1 MTTNNADF
9 KVKKGLQVAD
19 GDVTLASD
27 HSVKAGIFDTN
38 VAAAGVTLTAVTLS
52 ADGTDINIPI
62 NITPKGSGSVVMSS
76 VDIGAGEID
85 GTTIGAVS
93 ARAITGTTIT
103 ATTSV
108 LGTLGGDVDHS
119 NYNSTNV
126 DINSGAIDGTI
137 IGAASAAAITGT
149 TVTGT
154 TVTANDGLVV
164 NAGANIIGDTADEIT
179 LNVKGVAL
187 QSVDHFN
194 VELSDGTDKFTV
206 NSGGVTSAASLVA
219 GVLQATGTSTLTLVN
234 SDLVTVNGT
243 DRSQM
248 TLLQANGTAGVGGT
262 NELTTSE
269 RNYSEI
275 RIRQKMGDGSIAH
288 SQVEY
293 MGGAYI
299 IENNTTG
306 AQGTGQGVVFTVGT
320 GGVSNTDSWA
330 AGRQASTGSFAIGY
344 VSKDYDNVKDS
355 NQNPLRPT
363 QATLEIDTS
372 GNVLIPKTG
381 ATLGFVSNSQTT
393 KIKGSTSASAGVTY
407 QLPPAAPAA
416 NDYVLTAQTSGVL
429 GWAAS
434 ASGADGMGSGF
445 TVSATTDTTA
455 TTITQGD
462 DLMFAIATNGGLTA
476 ETTADG
482 TVTHGLDINGLSA
495 AVLASGD
502 FLAFSDEGTV
512 GDPTKKESIDDI
524 ATLFAGTGLTASTTS
539 INVDA
544 AQTQITSVGTLSS
557 LTVSGAMDLN
567 STTLDIDASGLVSI
581 DGTAGFNV
589 NNTTMSLDSTDTTNL
604 TMTANSSSAKVM
616 TIDAVNSGSGAASI
630 TLGSTS
636 GTAINIGNATSE
648 VTIGDNLTVV
658 GDLTVQGTN
667 TVISSTVINV
677 DDKNIELGAVDT
689 PSDTTADGG
698 GITLKGAT
706 DKTIVWDNTND
717 NWTSNQ
723 DWNIESGKKFK
734 INNTAVFESATQL
747 TSTVVT
753 SGLTT
758 VGVLANGSI
767 ASGFGTISTG
777 NAITTTAAITGGSL
791 IADNITIDGNSI
803 TSTNTDGNITLTP
816 NSAGLV
822 NIAKDD
828 LAIAGTAV
836 TTTAAELNVLDAVTA
851 GTVTGSLAVVVDA
864 NKDIA
869 SFRNLTATGEIQSD
883 TFDVGGHVIL
893 DTDRASAGSITG
905 ATALATYAAATYTTA
920 KYIYQIK
927 KDSAVDTDVGE
938 ILITYEGT
946 SNDVFITEYGMMN
959 TGSSVGDWSAVYNS
973 GAVELKFT
981 PTVDGDHTYT
991 ILNTLLI

>member
-9 KVKKGLQVAD
+9 KIKKGLKVEGGNVGFRSTQNATVAVD
-19 GDVTLASD
+19 ASSSAD
-27 HSVKAGIFDTN
+27 TAGR
-38 VAAAGVTLTAVTLS
+38 TLTITGGLGTGDEAGGSLILRGGGPAGSTGTTETTPATAITIDS
-52 ADGTDINIPI
+52 AGATTFSQSLTAGTVDIN
-62 NITPKGSGSVVMSS
+62 G
-76 VDIGAGEID
+76 GAID
-85 GTTIGAVS
+85 GTTIGAAA
-93 ARAITGTTIT
+93 ARAGSFTTLSATGATSFGVDDTGVDVTFFGDTAGDKMLWDTSANRLVITGTASTV
-103 ATTSV
+103 A
-108 LGTLGGDVDHS
+108 LDVDAGDFTVGAYGLTS
-119 NYNSTNV
+119 AGAATIASMAGNWTNAGRTVADLGSITTV
-126 DINSGAIDGTI
+126 DINGGSIDGAV
-137 IGAASAAAITGT
+137 IGAASAAAGT
-149 TVTGT
+149 
-154 TVTANDGLVV
+154 
-164 NAGANIIGDTADEIT
+164 
-179 LNVKGVAL
+179 
-187 QSVDHFN
+187 F
-194 VELSDGTDKFTV
+194 
-206 NSGGVTSAASLVA
+206 AAIV
-219 GVLQATGTSTLTLVN
+219 GTSLSL
-234 SDLVTVNGT
+234 
-243 DRSQM
+243 
-248 TLLQANGTAGVGGT
+248 
-262 NELTTSE
+262 
-269 RNYSEI
+269 
-275 RIRQKMGDGSIAH
+275 GDGSITNVGGISLDMITADDTNIMIKPDDN
-288 SQVEY
+288 QADAFNITDA
-293 MGGAYI
+293 GGALYMKVD
-299 IENNTTG
+299 T
-306 AQGTGQGVVFTVGT
+306 
-320 GGVSNTDSWA
+320 TDSA
-330 AGRQASTGSFAIGY
+330 PLITFDEDIVMTGTTPKLTIGDGGAEDTMIVFDGNENDFRLGVNDTATGDAGNFS
-344 VSKDYDNVKDS
+344 NV
-355 NQNPLRPT
+355 
-363 QATLEIDTS
+363 LEIGGGSTHGAGVGIIIDGS
-372 GNVLIPKTG
+372 GNIIQLGQDASPSSGEVL
-381 ATLGFVSNSQTT
+381 AYD
-393 KIKGSTSASAGVTY
+393 GSKW
-407 QLPPAAPAA
+407 
-416 NDYVLTAQTSGVL
+416 TA
-429 GWAAS
+429 AAS

-502 FLAFSDEGTV
+502 FLAFSDEGTS

-524 ATLFAGTGLTASTTS
+524 ATLFAGTGLTASS
-539 INVDA
+539 AVIGVDA

-557 LTVSGAMDLN
+557 LTVSGAIDLN
-567 STTLDIDASGLVSI
+567 SVALDIDATGLVSI
-581 DGTAGFNV
+581 DGDSGFTV
-589 NNTTMSLDSTDTTNL
+589 DNTTMSLDSTDTTNL

-616 TIDAVNSGSGAASI
+616 TIDAINSGTGVASI

-658 GDLTVQGTN
+658 GDLTVQGAN

-706 DKTIVWDNTND
+706 DKTIIWDDTND

-723 DWNIESGKKFK
+723 DWNIASGKKFR

-758 VGVLANGSI
+758 VGALNSGSI
-767 ASGFGTISTG
+767 TSGFGTINTGSST
-777 NAITTTAAITGGSL
+777 ITTTGAITGGSL
-791 IADNITIDGNSI
+791 VADNITIDTNTIS
-803 TSTNTDGNITLTP
+803 STNSNGNIVLTP
-816 NSAGLV
+816 NGSGLV

-927 KDSAVDTDVGE
+927 KDTAVDTDVGE

-946 SNDVFITEYGMMN
+946 SNDVFITEYGMMS
-959 TGSSVGDWSAVYNS
+959 TGSSVGVWSAVYNS
-973 GAVELKFT
+973 GTVELKFT
-981 PTVDGDHTYT
+981 PTTNGDHTYT

>member
-9 KVKKGLQVAD
+9 KIKKGLKVEGGNVGFSSTQNATVAVD
-19 GDVTLASD
+19 ASSSAD
-27 HSVKAGIFDTN
+27 TAGR
-38 VAAAGVTLTAVTLS
+38 TLTITGGLGTGDEAGGSLILRGGGPAGSTGTTETTPATAITIDS
-52 ADGTDINIPI
+52 AGATTFSQSLTAGTVDIN
-62 NITPKGSGSVVMSS
+62 G
-76 VDIGAGEID
+76 GAID
-85 GTTIGAVS
+85 GTTIGAAA
-93 ARAITGTTIT
+93 ARAGSFTTLSATGATSFGVDDTGVDVTFFGDTAGDKMLWDTSANRLVITGTASTV
-103 ATTSV
+103 A
-108 LGTLGGDVDHS
+108 LDVDAGDFTVGAYGLTS
-119 NYNSTNV
+119 AGAATIASMAGNWTNAGRTVADLGSITTV
-126 DINSGAIDGTI
+126 DINGGSIDGAV
-137 IGAASAAAITGT
+137 IGAASAAAGT
-149 TVTGT
+149 
-154 TVTANDGLVV
+154 
-164 NAGANIIGDTADEIT
+164 
-179 LNVKGVAL
+179 
-187 QSVDHFN
+187 F
-194 VELSDGTDKFTV
+194 
-206 NSGGVTSAASLVA
+206 AAIV
-219 GVLQATGTSTLTLVN
+219 GTSLSL
-234 SDLVTVNGT
+234 
-243 DRSQM
+243 
-248 TLLQANGTAGVGGT
+248 
-262 NELTTSE
+262 
-269 RNYSEI
+269 
-275 RIRQKMGDGSIAH
+275 GDGSITNVGGISLDMITADDTNIMIKPDDN
-288 SQVEY
+288 QADAFNITDA
-293 MGGAYI
+293 GGALYMKVD
-299 IENNTTG
+299 T
-306 AQGTGQGVVFTVGT
+306 
-320 GGVSNTDSWA
+320 TDSA
-330 AGRQASTGSFAIGY
+330 PLITFDEDIVMTGTTPKLTIGDGGAEDTMIVFDGNENDFRLGVNDTATGDAGNFS
-344 VSKDYDNVKDS
+344 NV
-355 NQNPLRPT
+355 
-363 QATLEIDTS
+363 LEIGGGSTHGAGVGIIIDGS
-372 GNVLIPKTG
+372 GNIIQLGQDASPSSGEVL
-381 ATLGFVSNSQTT
+381 AYD
-393 KIKGSTSASAGVTY
+393 GSKW
-407 QLPPAAPAA
+407 
-416 NDYVLTAQTSGVL
+416 TA
-429 GWAAS
+429 AAS

-502 FLAFSDEGTV
+502 FLAFSDEGTS

-524 ATLFAGTGLTASTTS
+524 ATLFAGTGLTASS
-539 INVDA
+539 AVIGVDA

-557 LTVSGAMDLN
+557 LTVSGAIDLN
-567 STTLDIDASGLVSI
+567 SVALDIDATGLVSI
-581 DGTAGFNV
+581 DGDSGFTV
-589 NNTTMSLDSTDTTNL
+589 DNTTMSLDSTDTTNL

-616 TIDAVNSGSGAASI
+616 TIDAINSGSGAASI

-658 GDLTVQGTN
+658 GDLTVQGAN

-706 DKTIVWDNTND
+706 DKTIIWDDTND

-723 DWNIESGKKFK
+723 DWNIASGKKFR

-758 VGVLANGSI
+758 VGALNSGSI
-767 ASGFGTISTG
+767 TSGFGTINTGSST
-777 NAITTTAAITGGSL
+777 ITTTGAITGGSL
-791 IADNITIDGNSI
+791 VADNITIDTNTIS
-803 TSTNTDGNITLTP
+803 STNSNGNIVLTP
-816 NSAGLV
+816 NGSGLV

-927 KDSAVDTDVGE
+927 KDTAVDTDVGE

-946 SNDVFITEYGMMN
+946 SNDVFITEYGMMS
-959 TGSSVGDWSAVYNS
+959 TGSSVGVWSAVYNS
-973 GAVELKFT
+973 GTVELKFT
-981 PTVDGDHTYT
+981 PTTNGDHTYT

>member
-52 ADGTDINIPI
+52 ADGTDTNIPI

-76 VDIGAGEID
+76 VDIAAGEID
-85 GTTIGAVS
+85 GTTIGANS
-93 ARAITGTTIT
+93 ARAGSFTTLGATGAVTFGTDSSGVDVTFHSATSSDNMLWDASEEQLKITGTSGQVALDIDTGNFTVGAYGLTDAGAATIASMAGNWT
-103 ATTSV
+103 NAGRTVADAGILTT
-108 LGTLGGDVDHS
+108 
-119 NYNSTNV
+119 V
-126 DINSGAIDGTI
+126 DINGGSIDGAV
-137 IGAASAAAITGT
+137 IGAASAAAGTFAAIVGTSLDLGGNNITNVGQIALDVINDDDANGIDIKMTDDLSAALDIMESSNSYMKFVT
-149 TVTGT
+149 T
-154 TVTANDGLVV
+154 DGSE
-164 NAGANIIGDTADEIT
+164 NIIVGIPT
-179 LNVKGVAL
+179 
-187 QSVDHFN
+187 
-194 VELSDGTDKFTV
+194 FT
-206 NSGGVTSAASLVA
+206 
-219 GVLQATGTSTLTLVN
+219 
-234 SDLVTVNGT
+234 
-243 DRSQM
+243 
-248 TLLQANGTAGVGGT
+248 
-262 NELTTSE
+262 
-269 RNYSEI
+269 
-275 RIRQKMGDGSIAH
+275 MGDGAQEDTMIIFD
-288 SQVEY
+288 
-293 MGGAYI
+293 GAEVDFRLGI
-299 IENNTTG
+299 DDSADKFEIGVGSTMDSTT
-306 AQGTGQGVVFTVGT
+306 
-320 GGVSNTDSWA
+320 
-330 AGRQASTGSFAIGY
+330 AI
-344 VSKDYDNVKDS
+344 
-355 NQNPLRPT
+355 
-363 QATLEIDTS
+363 EIDS
-372 GNVLIPKTG
+372 GGNITQLGQDASPSSGEVL
-381 ATLGFVSNSQTT
+381 AWD
-393 KIKGSTSASAGVTY
+393 GSKW
-407 QLPPAAPAA
+407 
-416 NDYVLTAQTSGVL
+416 TA
-429 GWAAS
+429 AAS

-462 DLMFAIATNGGLTA
+462 DLMFTASGGLTA

-502 FLAFSDEGTV
+502 FLAFSDEGTS

-524 ATLFAGTGLTASTTS
+524 ATLFAGTGLTASS
-539 INVDA
+539 AVIGVDA
-544 AQTQITSVGTLSS
+544 AQTQITSLGTLSS
-557 LTVSGAMDLN
+557 LTVSGAIDLN
-567 STTLDIDASGLVSI
+567 SSTLDIDASGLVSI
-581 DGTAGFNV
+581 DGTAGFTV
-589 NNTTMSLDSTDTTNL
+589 DNTTMSLDSTDTTNL

-616 TIDAVNSGSGAASI
+616 TIDAINSGSGAASI

-706 DKTIVWDNTND
+706 DKTIVWDDTND

-723 DWNIESGKKFK
+723 DWNIASGKKFR
-734 INNTAVFESATQL
+734 INNAAVFESATQL

-791 IADNITIDGNSI
+791 IANNITIDGNTIS
-803 TSTNTDGNITLTP
+803 STNSNGNIVLTP
-816 NSAGLV
+816 NGTGLV

-946 SNDVFITEYGMMN
+946 SNDVFITEYGMMS

-973 GAVELKFT
+973 GTVELKFT
-981 PTVDGDHTYT
+981 PTANGDHTYT

>member
-52 ADGTDINIPI
+52 ADGTDTNIPI

-76 VDIGAGEID
+76 VDIAAGEID

-164 NAGANIIGDTADEIT
+164 NAGANIIGDTANEIT

-243 DRSQM
+243 NRSQM
-248 TLLQANGTAGVGGT
+248 TLLQANGTAGEGGT
-262 NELTTSE
+262 DELTSTE
-269 RNYSEI
+269 RDYSEI
-275 RIRQKMGDGSIAH
+275 RIRQKMGDGSIAN

-299 IENNTTG
+299 IENNTAG
-306 AQGTGQGVVFTVGT
+306 AQGTGQGVVFTVGAS
-320 GGVSNTDSWA
+320 GAANTDSWA

-462 DLMFAIATNGGLTA
+462 DLMFAVSGGGLKA

-482 TVTHGLDINGLSA
+482 TVTHSLDIDGMTDIGA
-495 AVLASGD
+495 AVATGD
-502 FLAFSDEGTV
+502 LFIVDDGAGGTNRKTTV
-512 GDPTKKESIDDI
+512 DRI
-524 ATLFAGTGLTASTTS
+524 ATLFAGTGLAASSAS
-539 INVDA
+539 ISVEA

-557 LTVSGAMDLN
+557 LTVSGAIDLN
-567 STTLDIDASGLVSI
+567 SSTLDIDASGLVSI

-791 IADNITIDGNSI
+791 VADNITIDGNTIS
-803 TSTNTDGNITLTP
+803 STNSSGNIVLTP
-816 NSAGLV
+816 NGSGLV

-836 TTTAAELNVLDAVTA
+836 TTTATELNVLDAVTA
-851 GTVTGSLAVVVDA
+851 GTVAANKAVVVDGD
-864 NKDIA
+864 KDIA

-893 DTDRASAGSITG
+893 DTDRASGGAITG

-927 KDSAVDTDVGE
+927 KDTAVDTDVGE

-981 PTVDGDHTYT
+981 PTVNGDHTYT

>member
-52 ADGTDINIPI
+52 ADGTDTNIPI

-76 VDIGAGEID
+76 VDIAAGEID
-85 GTTIGAVS
+85 GTTIGAAS

-137 IGAASAAAITGT
+137 IGATTAAAI
-149 TVTGT
+149 TGT

-164 NAGANIIGDTADEIT
+164 NAGANIIGDTTNEIT
-179 LNVKGVAL
+179 LNVKGVAS
-187 QSVDHFN
+187 QTVDHFN

-275 RIRQKMGDGSIAH
+275 RIRQKMGDSSIEH

-299 IENNTTG
+299 IENNTAG
-306 AQGTGQGVVFTVGT
+306 AQGTGQGVVFTVGAS
-320 GGVSNTDSWA
+320 GASNTDSWA
-330 AGRQASTGSFAIGY
+330 AGRQASTGKFAIGY
-344 VSKDYDNVKDS
+344 VSKDYDNIKDS

-416 NDYVLTAQTSGVL
+416 NDYVLTAQTNGVL

-445 TVSATTDTTA
+445 TISDGSNTDVIVESETVTFSGTGIDATIGT
-455 TTITQGD
+455 
-462 DLMFAIATNGGLTA
+462 
-476 ETTADG
+476 G
-482 TVTHGLDINGLSA
+482 TVAYALDINDLSA
-495 AVLASGD
+495 AVIASGD
-502 FLAFSDEGTV
+502 MIAFSDEGTS

-524 ATLFAGTGLTASTTS
+524 ATLFAGTGLTASS
-539 INVDA
+539 AVIGVDA

-567 STTLDIDASGLVSI
+567 STTLDIDATGLVSI
-581 DGTAGFNV
+581 DGDSGFTV
-589 NNTTMSLDSTDTTNL
+589 DNTTMSLDSTDTTNL

-616 TIDAVNSGSGAASI
+616 TIDAINSGTGAASI

-677 DDKNIELGAVDT
+677 DDKNIELGAVDS

-698 GITLKGAT
+698 GITLKGDT
-706 DKTIVWDNTND
+706 DKTIVWDDTNN

-723 DWNIESGKKFK
+723 DWNIESGKKFR
-734 INNTAVFESATQL
+734 INNAAVFESATEL

-758 VGVLANGSI
+758 VGALAVGSI
-767 ASGFGTISTG
+767 ASGFGTISTA

-791 IADNITIDGNSI
+791 IADNITINGNDIS
-803 TSTNTDGNITLTP
+803 STNSNGNIVLTP
-816 NSAGLV
+816 NGSGLV
-822 NIAKDD
+822 NIAKND

-959 TGSSVGDWSAVYNS
+959 TGSSVGDWSAVYNA
-973 GAVELKFT
+973 GTVELKFT